1 MKLNTFKEY
10 LETNA
15 TGYEKFIAKATK
27 YQQLKNKARSPK
39 NRWPEKKVERAINA
53 MWDQVVQA
61 AYEKIK
67 QQKGRAHAGSEQ
79 IWIQFMNEND
89 FLELFN
95 ESLDEIE
102 FE

>member
-10 LETNA
+10 LETHA
-15 TGYEKFIAKATK
+15 TSYEKFIEKATE
-27 YQQLKNKARSPK
+27 YQKAKNKNRQAK
-39 NRWPEKKVERAINA
+39 HRWPEKKIERAVDA
-53 MWDQVVQA
+53 MWDQVVQS

-67 QQKGRAHAGSEQ
+67 QQKGRAHAGSDQ
-79 IWIQFMNEND
+79 IWLQFMNEND